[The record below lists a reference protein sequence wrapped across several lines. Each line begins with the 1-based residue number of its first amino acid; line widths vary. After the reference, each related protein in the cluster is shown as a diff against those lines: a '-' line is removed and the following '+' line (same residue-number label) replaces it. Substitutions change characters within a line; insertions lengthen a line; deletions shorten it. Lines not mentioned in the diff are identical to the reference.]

1 MYVQGKLLNIEK
13 MMKVV
18 RRLDQKMNHLLR
30 VVCGFLSEEKKIN
43 EVIMLIMEL
52 MELGSDRK
60 SQIREI
66 KYHMCLFG
74 DISLLI
80 NNASEIISISSYTA
94 TQNQKSNE

>member
-52 MELGSDRK
+52 GSDRK

-80 NNASEIISISSYTA
+80 NNAFEIISISSYTA